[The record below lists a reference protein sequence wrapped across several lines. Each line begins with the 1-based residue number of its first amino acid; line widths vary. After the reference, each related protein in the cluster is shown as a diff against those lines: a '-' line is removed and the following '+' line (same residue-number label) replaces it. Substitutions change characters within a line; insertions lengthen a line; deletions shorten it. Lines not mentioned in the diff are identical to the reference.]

1 MSVIA
6 PTVKT
11 LMQDLNLEEHVALKL
26 RAVLKARNPNELF
39 DLVDRLLYWRNQM
52 LNKPSF
58 RDIKFEAAARVMD
71 SVVGWQM
78 PIVRHRGG
86 AIVHYLGGVDTCD
99 PTLCYSNGRYFVS
112 TLEDLAN
119 TGREMTN
126 DEMF

>member
-11 LMQDLNLEEHVALKL
+11 LMRDLNLEEDVAFKL

-39 DLVDRLLYWRNQM
+39 DLVEGLLDWRNQ
-52 LNKPSF
+52 LFNKPTF
-58 RDIKFEAAARVMD
+58 REIKFEAAARVMD
-71 SVVGWQM
+71 DVIGWQM
-78 PIVRHRGG
+78 PIVRRRGG